1 MKGSQ
6 GLSKTLILLFVSVTV
21 VIGLFLISTYSYL
34 LFHSI
39 IELFAILIAFAVFVI
54 GWNSTSKN
62 KFFTF
67 IGIAY
72 IFIAAIDILHTLSYS
87 GTGIFPEYNANLPTQ
102 LWIIARYIESSA
114 ILIAPFMMER
124 STKREYLV
132 LAFFIVSS
140 LSLLTIFAG
149 LFPDCFIEGEGL
161 TPFKIF
167 SEYIISAI
175 LVLAGIVYYRVREKF
190 DDYVLSL
197 LLG

>member
-149 LFPDCFIEGEGL
+149 LFH
-161 TPFKIF
+161 
-167 SEYIISAI
+167 
-175 LVLAGIVYYRVREKF
+175 
-190 DDYVLSL
+190 
-197 LLG
+197 